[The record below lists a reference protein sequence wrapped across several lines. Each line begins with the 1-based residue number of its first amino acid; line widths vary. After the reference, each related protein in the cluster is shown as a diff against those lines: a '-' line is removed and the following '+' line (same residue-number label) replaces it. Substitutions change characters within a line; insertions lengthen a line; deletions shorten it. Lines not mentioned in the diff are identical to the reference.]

1 MVKVRQST
9 IIDAPVDAVW
19 RVLRDFN
26 GHDRWHP
33 AIAFSAIEGGEPVD
47 LVGAVRWF
55 RLKDGGALREQ
66 LLSLSDRD
74 RRLTYCLLEAPLPL
88 MGYVATIALKPVTD
102 GDRTFWEWSSE
113 FHPPVER
120 RDELVRL
127 VTDGIY
133 RAGFEAI
140 RRLVARSV
148 PKLSPVDFARKSGRL
163 EPRGGLDS
171 GSGSIPP
178 PLTPPHKGEGDFVG
192 DSVFRSGSVAPLDA
206 GVAESPSP
214 LWGGVRGGGASS
226 ATAGVLLQAA
236 QDRTRAF
243 VVERHGGPEV
253 LQLRDIALSP
263 PGPGEVRVRHTA
275 IGVNFIDVYCRTGFF
290 DLLQP
295 PGVPG
300 MEAAGV
306 IEALGSEVDDL
317 AVGDR
322 VAYAG
327 PPLGAYSER
336 TNRPAEML
344 VRLSDD
350 IPDDLAAAG
359 LLKGVTASFLLHD
372 VFSVRPG
379 HVVLVH
385 AAAGGIGQLL
395 VQWARH
401 LGATVIA
408 TVSGDAKAR
417 IAERL
422 GAHHIIVYS
431 RDDFPEAVMRISG
444 GRGAD
449 VVYDAVGKDTFAGSL
464 AALAV
469 RGHLVSF
476 GQASG
481 PVGDWDIGRFASKSI
496 TVSRPNYG
504 HYTDT
509 PERLAPHVTRFFSAL
524 RSGLVTLAPPTR
536 YDLARAA
543 DAHRDLEARTTTG
556 SLVLTP

>member
-9 IIDAPVDAVW
+9 IIDAPVDDVW

-26 GHDRWHP
+26 GHESWHP
-33 AIAFSAIEGGEPVD
+33 AIASSVIEGGEPVD
-47 LVGAVRWF
+47 AVSSVRRF
-55 RLKDGGALREQ
+55 RLKDGGELREQ
-66 LLSLSDRD
+66 LLSLSDCD

-88 MGYVATIALKPVTD
+88 MGYVASIALKPVTD
-102 GDRTFWEWSSE
+102 GDGTFWEWSSV
-113 FHPPVER
+113 FYPPAER

-140 RRLVARSV
+140 R
-148 PKLSPVDFARKSGRL
+148 KLMGRPSTQVYSRRDVGNRGQ
-163 EPRGGLDS
+163 EPGTGT
-171 GSGSIPP
+171 GPAFIPP
-178 PLTPPHKGEGDFVG
+178 PLTPPHKGEGDSATLMPDRAKVQAFETE
-192 DSVFRSGSVAPLDA
+192 APTA
-206 GVAESPSP
+206 SPSP
-214 LWGGVRGGGASS
+214 LWGGARGGGIKEPQ
-226 ATAGVLLQAA
+226 ATH
-236 QDRTRAF
+236 DHTRAV

-253 LQLRDIALSP
+253 LQLREVPLPP
-263 PGPGEVRVRHTA
+263 PGSGEVRVRHTA

-290 DLLQP
+290 DLLNL

-306 IEALGSEVDDL
+306 IEALGQGVDDL

-327 PPLGAYSER
+327 PPLGAYAER

-344 VRLSDD
+344 VTLSND
-350 IPDDLAAAG
+350 IADGLAAAG

-372 VFSVRPG
+372 VFAVRPG
-379 HVVLVH
+379 HVVLIH
-385 AAAGGIGQLL
+385 AAAGAIGQLL
-395 VQWARH
+395 VQWAKN

-408 TVSGDAKAR
+408 TVSDDAKAR
-417 IAERL
+417 VVERL
-422 GAHHIIVYS
+422 GAHHVIVYS
-431 RDDFPEAVMRISG
+431 REDFAEGVMRVTG

-481 PVGDWDIGRFASKSI
+481 PVGDWDIGRFASKSV

-524 RSGLVTLAPPTR
+524 RAGIVTLASPTR
-536 YDLARAA
+536 YPLERAA
-543 DAHRDLEARTTTG
+543 EAHRDLEARGTTG
-556 SLVLTP
+556 SLVLIP